1 MPSFDISSE
10 ADMVAL
16 KNAID
21 VAGRH
26 IGNRYDFKGTSAKVE
41 LNEKDKTI
49 TLHGDSEFQVSQVK
63 DILFPEMEKKAREST
78 KRLDIG
84 DIQSISGNKAKQE
97 LKIKVGIES
106 ELAKKI
112 VKLIKDSKVKV
123 QASIQGDV
131 VRVTGAKRDLLQETI
146 ALVKKTVTDFPLQYG
161 NFRD

>member
-10 ADMVAL
+10 ADLVAL

-26 IGNRYDFKGTSAKVE
+26 IGNRYDFKGTSAKAE
-41 LNEKDKTI
+41 FNEKDKLITI
-49 TLHGDSEFQVSQVK
+49 LGESEFQLSQVK
-63 DILFPEMEKKAREST
+63 DIVFPEMEKKEREST

-84 DIQSISGNKAKQE
+84 AVQSVSGNKAKQE
-97 LKIKVGIES
+97 LKIKTGVEQ

-112 VKLIKDSKVKV
+112 VKLVKDSKLKV
-123 QASIQGDV
+123 QATIQGDA
-131 VRVTGAKRDLLQETI
+131 VRITGAKRDILQEAI
-146 ALVKKTVTDFPLQYG
+146 ALVKQAITDYPLQYG

>member
-1 MPSFDISSE
+1 MPSFDITSE
-10 ADMVAL
+10 VDMVAL

-21 VAGRH
+21 VAGRQV
-26 IGNRYDFKGTSAKVE
+26 GNRYDFKGTSAKLE

-49 TLHGDSEFQVSQVK
+49 TVFGDSEFQVGQVK

-78 KRLDIG
+78 KRLDAG

-97 LKIKVGIES
+97 LKIKSGIDQ

-112 VKLIKDSKVKV
+112 VKLIKDSKLKV
-123 QASIQGDV
+123 QATIQGDA
-131 VRVTGAKRDLLQETI
+131 VRVTGAKRDLLQEAI
-146 ALVKKTVTDFPLQYG
+146 ALVKKSVTDYPLGFG

>member
-10 ADMVAL
+10 ADLVAL

-26 IGNRYDFKGTSAKVE
+26 IGNRYDFKGTSAKAE
-41 LNEKDKTI
+41 FNEKDKLI
-49 TLHGDSEFQVSQVK
+49 TVFGDSEFQLSQVK
-63 DILFPEMEKKAREST
+63 DILFPEMEKKEREST

-84 DIQSISGNKAKQE
+84 AVQSVSGNKAKQE
-97 LKIKVGIES
+97 LKIKTGVEQ

-112 VKLIKDSKVKV
+112 VKLVKDSKLKV
-123 QASIQGDV
+123 QATIQGDA
-131 VRVTGAKRDLLQETI
+131 VRITGAKRDLLQEVI
-146 ALVKKTVTDFPLQYG
+146 ALVKQKITDFPLQYG

>member
-10 ADMVAL
+10 ADLVAL
-16 KNAID
+16 KNAVD

-26 IGNRYDFKGTSAKVE
+26 IGNRYDFKGTSAKAE
-41 LNEKDKTI
+41 LNEKDKLITI
-49 TLHGDSEFQVSQVK
+49 WGDSEFQLSQVK
-63 DILFPEMEKKAREST
+63 DILFPEMEKKEREST

-84 DIQSISGNKAKQE
+84 TVQVVSGNKAKQE
-97 LKIKVGIES
+97 LKIKTGIDQ

-112 VKLIKDSKVKV
+112 VKLVKDSKLKV
-123 QASIQGDV
+123 QVTIQGDA

-146 ALVKKTVTDFPLQYG
+146 GLVKKSVTDFPLTYG

>member
-1 MPSFDISSE
+1 MPSFDFTSE

-16 KNAID
+16 KNAVD
-21 VAGRH
+21 VAGRQV
-26 IGNRYDFKGTSAKVE
+26 GNRYDFKGTSAKVE
-41 LNEKDKTI
+41 LNEKEKTI
-49 TLHGDSEFQVSQVK
+49 TVFGDSEFQVSQVK

-97 LKIKVGIES
+97 MKVKSGIDQ

-112 VKLIKDSKVKV
+112 VKLIKDSKLKV
-123 QASIQGDV
+123 QATIQGDA
-131 VRVTGAKRDLLQETI
+131 VRVTGAKKDLLQEAI
-146 ALVKKTVTDFPLQYG
+146 ALVRKEVTDYPVTFG

>member
-10 ADMVAL
+10 ADLVAL

-26 IGNRYDFKGTSAKVE
+26 IGNRYDFKGTSAKAE
-41 LNEKDKTI
+41 FNEKDKLITI
-49 TLHGDSEFQVSQVK
+49 LGDSEFQLSQIK
-63 DILFPEMEKKAREST
+63 DILFPEMEKKEREST

-84 DIQSISGNKAKQE
+84 AVQSVSGNKAKQE
-97 LKIKVGIES
+97 LKIKTGVEQ

-112 VKLIKDSKVKV
+112 VKLVKDSKLKV
-123 QASIQGDV
+123 QATIQGDA
-131 VRVTGAKRDLLQETI
+131 VRITGAKRDLLQEVI
-146 ALVKKTVTDFPLQYG
+146 ALVKQTITDFPLQYG

>member
-10 ADMVAL
+10 ADLVAL

-26 IGNRYDFKGTSAKVE
+26 IGNRYDFKGTSAKAE
-41 LNEKDKTI
+41 FNEKDQLITI
-49 TLHGDSEFQVSQVK
+49 FGDSEFQLSQVK
-63 DILFPEMEKKAREST
+63 DILFPEMEKKEREST

-84 DIQSISGNKAKQE
+84 AVQSVSGNKAKQE
-97 LKIKVGIES
+97 LKIKTGVEQ

-112 VKLIKDSKVKV
+112 VKLVKDSKLKV
-123 QASIQGDV
+123 QATIQGDA
-131 VRVTGAKRDLLQETI
+131 VRITGAKRDLLQEVIAMVKQTI
-146 ALVKKTVTDFPLQYG
+146 TDFPLQYG

>member
-1 MPSFDISSE
+1 MPSFDFTSE

-16 KNAID
+16 KNAVD
-21 VAGRH
+21 VAGRQVA
-26 IGNRYDFKGTSAKVE
+26 NRYDFKGTSAKVE

-49 TLHGDSEFQVSQVK
+49 TVYGDSEFQVSQVK

-84 DIQSISGNKAKQE
+84 ALQSISGNKAKQI
-97 LKIKVGIES
+97 LTIKSGIDQ

-112 VKLIKDSKVKV
+112 VKLVKDSKLKV
-123 QASIQGDV
+123 QATIQGDA
-131 VRVTGAKRDLLQETI
+131 VRVTGAKRDVLQEAI
-146 ALVKKTVTDFPLQYG
+146 ALVKKEVTDYPVAFG